1 MEPVIS
7 IRNVNH
13 YYGAGTLRRQI
24 LFDVS
29 ADIFPGEIVIIN
41 GPSGSGKTTL
51 LTLAGAL
58 RSVEEGTL
66 RILDRELSNA
76 SNQDLV
82 RTRSNIGF
90 IFQAHNLLDALT
102 ARQNVQMSLG
112 IEPGLSATEARSRSE
127 AALVSVGLARH
138 LEARPGKLS
147 GGQRQRVAI
156 ARALV
161 RRPKIILADEP
172 TAALDKKTGREV
184 VELIQRLA
192 KEQGCAILLVTHD
205 NRILDVADRILTLE
219 DGRITS
225 FVAGLAASTGQLLSA
240 FTKLQRK
247 GDLMR
252 HVSDMS
258 SKQFLNVLD
267 GMTTEFEQFL
277 GTLDLANEEAVQAML
292 DQILAAVVVK
302 IRELLDA
309 DRGTIF
315 LVDHEHGQLR
325 SKIAE
330 TDGAEPLEITLP
342 ISTGI
347 AGSVARTGQT
357 LNIPDPYSRPDFN
370 REVDRKTGY
379 LTRSLLCM
387 PVFDR
392 SKNVI
397 AVAQLLNKR
406 DGKAFSSSD
415 EEAFRDFA
423 APLGLILES
432 CTRMTQFRSIP
443 AA

>member
-58 RSVEEGTL
+58 RSVEEGSL
-66 RILDRELSNA
+66 RILDSELSNA

-112 IEPGLSATEARSRSE
+112 IESGLSAADARSRSE
-127 AALVSVGLARH
+127 AALVSVGLGKH
-138 LEARPGKLS
+138 LEARPAKLS

-252 HVSDMS
+252 HVRDMS

-315 LVDHEHGQLR
+315 LVDHERGQLR

-330 TDGAEPLEITLP
+330 TDGAEPLEITVP

-357 LNIPDPYSRPDFN
+357 LNIPDPYSRADFN
-370 REVDRKTGY
+370 REVDRQTGY
-379 LTRSLLCM
+379 LTRSILCM

-392 SKNVI
+392 SKKVI
-397 AVAQLLNKR
+397 AVAQLLNKQN
-406 DGKAFSSSD
+406 GQAFSTSD

-432 CTRMTQFRSIP
+432 CTRMTQFRSVP